1 MASRAF
7 SFAAAALF
15 ALAAAATAAPAFEG
29 APPAR
34 ARARAAELAQDLGTT
49 HAPSDRAS
57 ETARGDRTSEAAR
70 AALER
75 GLTYLA
81 VQQALEP
88 DGSFPS
94 TGARLA
100 APVAVTALAALA
112 YMAGGSSPERGPQGR
127 ELAAAIDY
135 LVARTEL
142 DPKAAHTGYIARQG
156 DANSRMHGHGF
167 AALALAQAYG
177 MSPKSLRGARIARA
191 LSAALTRI
199 EVSQA
204 VEGGWYYEPEKGLQH
219 EGSITVC
226 MLQALRAAHNAGLK
240 VEPLTIARA
249 LDYLARSQKP
259 DGSFRYALGQED
271 SSIALT
277 AAAIS
282 TLNAT
287 GKYSGTAID
296 EGYAYLFREI
306 AAREPFDGA
315 GSPPLCVFYERLYLA
330 QALWQNAD
338 RRVFDE
344 WSRKE
349 RASVLTSQR
358 ADGAW
363 IDPKYGDCYA
373 TAMNCLFLAVPEGIL
388 PIFQR

>member
-1 MASRAF
+1 VTERALSIFAAF
-7 SFAAAALF
+7 SCVAWHAAAS
-15 ALAAAATAAPAFEG
+15 TAHAFEG
-29 APPAR
+29 VPPERPHAR
-34 ARARAAELAQDLGTT
+34 MLQDAQDLGGAA
-49 HAPSDRAS
+49 HSAPRPPSDR
-57 ETARGDRTSEAAR
+57 TPEAAR

-75 GLTYLA
+75 GLAFLA
-81 VQQALEP
+81 AQQALEP
-88 DGSFPS
+88 EGSFPT
-94 TGARLA
+94 TGARLT
-100 APVAVTALAALA
+100 APVAVTALGALA

-127 ELAAAIDY
+127 ELATAIDY
-135 LVARTEL
+135 LIGRTEL
-142 DPKAAHTGYIARQG
+142 DPKAAHTGYISRQG

-191 LSAALTRI
+191 LSAALARI
-199 EVSQA
+199 EMSQT

-226 MLQALRAAHNAGLK
+226 MVQALRAAHNAGLK

-259 DGSFRYALGQED
+259 DGSFRYALGQDD

-287 GKYSGTAID
+287 GKYSGSAID
-296 EGYAYLFREI
+296 EGYAYLFREV
-306 AAREPFDGA
+306 AARELA
-315 GSPPLCVFYERLYLA
+315 TTTSEPLCVLYERLYVA

-338 RRVFDE
+338 RRVFDD
-344 WSRKE
+344 WIRKE
-349 RASVLTSQR
+349 LASLLTSQR

-363 IDPKYGDCYA
+363 TDPKYGECYA
-373 TAMNCLFLAVPEGIL
+373 TAMNCLVLAVSEGLL